1 MNTDFFRKTTLA
13 GTFAQAGLVAVDIG
27 SRGGFDPEL
36 LPIAWAVDGIGFEP
50 EPQAFEQLRGLS
62 PAPWR
67 SVTWLPFAVGAENG
81 PATLYVPPDPVG
93 ASLLEHDPA
102 VGERFGLSHLTSD
115 CRPVPVETLT
125 LDTALDG
132 RPLPDYLKLDVEGAE
147 LSILK
152 SAPASLAHCVAI
164 KAEAS
169 FVPAR
174 KQQPV
179 VADLDVF
186 LRGQGFELMD
196 IIRPMRWRSKPVAP
210 HPYSWQGEPAYS
222 KGQISQCDLLY
233 FRHPQAMADQKQSL
247 KAGLVAAALGYFDRA
262 MPLLTAAGIPTAHL
276 TRVSRQFGR
285 HEAIDTI
292 CRHLR
297 DLVPLLRS
305 LMGGVP

>member
-1 MNTDFFRKTTLA
+1 MTIDFFKRTALA
-13 GTFAQAGLVAVDIG
+13 ETFVQAGLVAVDIG
-27 SRGGFDPEL
+27 SRGGFDPDL

-50 EPQAFEQLRGLS
+50 EPQAFAQLQSLS
-62 PAPWR
+62 PAPWH

-81 PATLYVPPDPVG
+81 PATLWVPPDPVG

-102 VGERFGLSHLTSD
+102 IGERFGLTHLTND
-115 CRPVPVETLT
+115 CRPIAVDTLT
-125 LDTALDG
+125 LDCALDG

-152 SAPASLAHCVAI
+152 NAPKSLAHCVAV

-169 FVPAR
+169 FVAAR
-174 KQQPV
+174 KQQPL
-179 VADLDVF
+179 VADIDVF

-196 IIRPMRWRSKPVAP
+196 VIRPMRWRSKPVAP
-210 HPYSWQGEPAYS
+210 HPYSWRDEPGYS
-222 KGQISQCDLLY
+222 KGQIAQCDLLY
-233 FRHPQAMADQKQSL
+233 FRHPQALADQKQSL

-262 MPLLTAAGIPTAHL
+262 LPLLTAAGIPTAHL
-276 TRVSRQFGR
+276 AQASRRFGR
-285 HEAIDTI
+285 HVAVSTI
-292 CRHLR
+292 RHHLR